1 MVKGFLD
8 GLVVLSV
15 EQAMALPYCT
25 WRLAMEGARVIKVE
39 PPRGDPNRKVGPEVL
54 GEKDMCTHFLPMN
67 AGKEAITL
75 NLKSEQGQ
83 RILGEMIGKLG
94 VDVFACNQIPSSY
107 HRLGIDHERL
117 RGFRE
122 DLIWLGIS
130 GFGPERPE
138 AAYDP
143 MIQAYTGIMDTNG
156 PPGSGPLRFGISI
169 VDMET
174 ANQGYCEVMKSL
186 LHRER
191 TGEGRRT
198 DLALAECAFSLLSFP
213 LSAASMGEKPPKTG
227 NQHPTFAPVDV
238 YPTRDGHVSIAVG
251 NDAQWKTITGF
262 PGFGGLDREEYRTN
276 AGRKGNNDELTCD
289 ISRITAGRTMDELVE
304 LFRSARI
311 PISRVNRLEDIFED
325 PYLGSR
331 LTEVVDPIT
340 GNTMLVAPPATK
352 ATVSGRIAFPPRLGE
367 HNERIYGQLG
377 YDVEELR
384 RDGVI

>member
-1 MVKGFLD
+1 MTNGFLD

-25 WRLAMEGARVIKVE
+25 WRLAMDGARVIRIE

-54 GEKDMCTHFLPMN
+54 GERGMCTHFLPMN
-67 AGKEAITL
+67 VGKEAVTL
-75 NLKSEQGQ
+75 NLKSEKGQ
-83 RILGEMIGKLG
+83 RILGELIEEFD
-94 VDVFACNQIPSSY
+94 VDVFGCNQIPSSY
-107 HRLGIDHERL
+107 KRLGIDYDRL

-122 DLIWLGIS
+122 DLIWFGIS

-174 ANQGYCEVMKSL
+174 ANQGYCEVIKSL

-191 TGEGRRT
+191 TGEGRRI
-198 DLALAECAFSLLSFP
+198 DLALAECALSLLSFP
-213 LSAASMGEKPPKTG
+213 LSAASMGEKPPKSG

-238 YPTRDGHVSIAVG
+238 YPARDGHVSIAVG
-251 NDAQWKTITGF
+251 NDVQWETITRS
-262 PGFGGLDREEYRTN
+262 PGFEGLDREKYRTN
-276 AGRKGNNDELTCD
+276 ANRKDNNDELTED
-289 ISRITAGRTMDELVE
+289 IARITAERTMDDLVE
-304 LFRSARI
+304 LFRSSRI
-311 PISRVNRLEDIFED
+311 PISRVNRLEDVFED
-325 PYLGSR
+325 PYLGAR
-331 LTEVVDPIT
+331 LMEVWDPVT
-340 GNTMLVAPPATK
+340 GMKMTLAPPATR
-352 ATVSGRIAFPPRLGE
+352 ATVADPIKFPPRLGE
-367 HNERIYGQLG
+367 HNEMIYGQLG